1 MNYRR
6 VLVFGAHP
14 DDELVMAP
22 AMAKFVS
29 LGVEVVVA
37 MMTDGCEGYPS
48 ADMKDTIA
56 EIRRQEQEEADR
68 LLGTRRVHL
77 ARPDMGLVNDKQTLL
92 DTIRIIR
99 EVRPDAIF
107 THGHEER
114 HRDHL
119 ATHYISLEAAWQGGE
134 PVSTGYGEPWVTPHL
149 WYYKNMGA
157 RPADLIYDTTGF
169 AHYRQLSLA
178 TQVSQHVLFGRD
190 RQSFLDEAERIKQ
203 ANQPATASFW
213 MTGRTAL
220 REFPEV

>member
-29 LGVEVVVA
+29 LGVEVVIA

-48 ADMKDTIA
+48 PDMKDTIV
-56 EIRRQEQEEADR
+56 EVRRQEQEEADR

-99 EVRPDAIF
+99 DVRPDAIF

-134 PVSTGYGEPWVTPHL
+134 PVSTGYGEPWVTPHV

-190 RQSFLDEAERIKQ
+190 RQSFEAEAEQIKQ

-220 REFPEV
+220 RDFPDV

>member
-14 DDELVMAP
+14 DDELYMAA

-48 ADMKDTIA
+48 ADMKDTIVA
-56 EIRRQEQEEADR
+56 LRRQEQEETDR

-107 THGHEER
+107 THGYEER
-114 HRDHL
+114 LRDHL

-134 PVSTGYGEPWVTPHL
+134 PVSTGCDPSSRW
-149 WYYKNMGA
+149 A
-157 RPADLIYDTTGF
+157 
-169 AHYRQLSLA
+169 S
-178 TQVSQHVLFGRD
+178 
-190 RQSFLDEAERIKQ
+190 RIG
-203 ANQPATASFW
+203 W
-213 MTGRTAL
+213 
-220 REFPEV
+220 

>member
-1 MNYRR
+1 MNYQR

-48 ADMKDTIA
+48 PEMKDTIV
-56 EIRRQEQEEADR
+56 ETRRREQEEADHV
-68 LLGTRRVHL
+68 LGTRRVHL
-77 ARPDMGLVNDKQTLL
+77 GRPDMGLVNDKQTLL
-92 DTIRIIR
+92 DVMRVIR

-119 ATHYISLEAAWQGGE
+119 ATHHISLEAAWQGGE
-134 PVSTGYGEPWVTPHL
+134 PVSTGLGEPWITPHL

-178 TQVSQHVLFGRD
+178 TQVSQHVLFERD
-190 RQSFLDEAERIKQ
+190 QQSFLEEAERLKQ
-203 ANQPATASFW
+203 ANQPASNSFW
-213 MTGRTAL
+213 MTGLTAL
-220 REFPEV
+220 KEFPDV